1 MEVGQDVVHTGG
13 GGSKARSRNSVRNNL
28 HWTNTRGS
36 GTVGVTVVNI
46 QGLRKGDR
54 ILGGRA

>member
-1 MEVGQDVVHTGG
+1 MVHTGG
-13 GGSKARSRNSVRNNL
+13 GGIKVRIRKYVRRNLN
-28 HWTNTRGS
+28 WTETRGS